1 MEDNVLDELVLE
13 QDTNKTQDRIR
24 NLSSKVKST
33 AEERDQAKAAAEA
46 AEAARIAAEK
56 ERDFYASFSDQTSKY
71 ASASEHKD
79 EIKEK
84 VLAGYSVEDATVAVL
99 NKAGKLV
106 PQAAPVAP
114 PAPAAG
120 GSAPTIL
127 PEGGNKPLADM
138 SKEERK
144 EELLKAIERGDISL
158 S

>member
-24 NLSSKVKST
+24 NLSSKVKTT
-33 AEERDQAKAAAEA
+33 ADERDQAKAAAEA
-46 AEAARIAAEK
+46 ADTARLAAEK

-106 PQAAPVAP
+106 PQAAPP

-127 PEGGNKPLADM
+127 PEGGSKTLADM